1 MNQTKAYE
9 SISNYIDGNMSDKEL
24 KDFEKILAKDDSLRK
39 EVDEIR
45 LLLKNIKLIKPVK
58 LSSDFNRKLKLAIK
72 SESRKTGYSHKIL
85 SIFDHPSIAAMGS
98 VAAALALVIMTTIF
112 FSNQSSDGAPDM
124 KLGYGTESE
133 QAMSDEKEELEKNNY
148 PNDGKWD
155 IEQAGNNGSPN

>member
-1 MNQTKAYE
+1 MQ
-9 SISNYIDGNMSDKEL
+9 
-24 KDFEKILAKDDSLRK
+24 
-39 EVDEIR
+39 
-45 LLLKNIKLIKPVK
+45 LKNIKLIKPVK

-72 SESRKTGYSHKIL
+72 SESRKTGYSYKIL